1 MDVVPVVDGYK
12 VSSGV
17 SRSSVGGSEMRAKL
31 QHHLQ
36 GRNYSLGSFV
46 DSYLLR
52 YAIES
57 SAYMSRN
64 FDKELER
71 YRQNPSKIDQN
82 VDVSANVTMELGSE
96 RFEACEGLFKPE
108 LWGLDQVLIFT

>member
-1 MDVVPVVDGYK
+1 
-12 VSSGV
+12 
-17 SRSSVGGSEMRAKL
+17 MRAKL

-108 LWGLDQVLIFT
+108 LWGLDQVYFANFNLKFYSIFLYVYSKLLNLLQSY